1 MGDTTQT
8 RLYRSKIMFKD
19 NPFFTKDFDRFY
31 VGIDEIAKKLNSAAS
46 QAQTVAAKYPP
57 YNLKK
62 IDENKYTIELA
73 VAGFAKQDLEI
84 EIVDDK
90 LIIKGNTH
98 AGEPAEQDSK
108 GEWTWPQM
116 LHHGLAMRPFTRTFT
131 IADNV
136 EIRGASL
143 LNGILKIA
151 LEAIIPEHKK
161 PKKVKIEDEDT
172 EYPSQA
178 AEFLAEGKTK

>member
-1 MGDTTQT
+1 MKSFYDA
-8 RLYRSKIMFKD
+8 RAFKNLD
-19 NPFFTKDFDRFY
+19 SFFVGFD
-31 VGIDEIAKKLNSAAS
+31 DIAKKLTEAQKAA
-46 QAQTVAAKYPP
+46 TDAAKYPP

-62 IDENKYTIELA
+62 IDENRYTIELA

-84 EIVDDK
+84 EIADDK
-90 LIIKGNTH
+90 LIIKGNTTSDETCSNEDGS
-98 AGEPAEQDSK
+98 AWA
-108 GEWTWPQM
+108 WPQI
-116 LHHGLAMRPFTRTFT
+116 LHQGLAMRPFTRTFT
-131 IADNV
+131 LSDNV

-161 PKKVKIEDEDT
+161 PKKVEIWGHD

-178 AEFLAEGKTK
+178 AECIAEGKAK

>member
-1 MGDTTQT
+1 MKSFYDA
-8 RLYRSKIMFKD
+8 RAFKD
-19 NPFFTKDFDRFY
+19 LDRFF
-31 VGIDEIAKKLNSAAS
+31 VGFDKVAERMASAAD
-46 QAQTVAAKYPP
+46 QAQSLATKYPP

-84 EIVDDK
+84 EIVGDK

-98 AGEPAEQDSK
+98 AGEPAEQDST

-116 LHHGLAMRPFTRTFT
+116 LHQGLAKRPFTRTFT
-131 IADNV
+131 LSDNL

-143 LNGILKIA
+143 LNGGLKIA

-161 PKKVKIEDEDT
+161 PKKVDIADEKET
-172 EYPSQA
+172 PSKK
-178 AEFLAEGKTK
+178 EFLAEGK

>member
-1 MGDTTQT
+1 MWNHNH
-8 RLYRSKIMFKD
+8 SF
-19 NPFFTKDFDRFY
+19 KDFDRFF
-31 VGIDEIAKKLNSAAS
+31 VGFDKVAEKMAAVAD
-46 QAQTVAAKYPP
+46 QAQTLAAKYPP

-62 IDENKYTIELA
+62 IDENRYTIELA

-98 AGEPAEQDSK
+98 AGEPAEQDST

-116 LHHGLAMRPFTRTFT
+116 LHQGLAMRPFTRTFT
-131 IADNV
+131 LSDNV

-143 LNGILKIA
+143 LNGILKIV

-161 PKKVKIEDEDT
+161 PKKVEIADEET
-172 EYPSQA
+172 TAAPTT
-178 AEFLAEGKTK
+178 AEFLAERKEK

>member
-1 MGDTTQT
+1 MS
-8 RLYRSKIMFKD
+8 R
-19 NPFFTKDFDRFY
+19 
-31 VGIDEIAKKLNSAAS
+31 AAE
-46 QAQTVAAKYPP
+46 QTVKLAQNYPP
-57 YNLKK
+57 YNIKK

-73 VAGFAKQDLEI
+73 VAGFAKQDLDI
-84 EIVDDK
+84 EIVEDK

-98 AGEPAEQDSK
+98 AGEDVDSDP
-108 GEWTWPQM
+108 GVLFQPQM
-116 LHHGLAMRPFTRTFT
+116 LYHGLAMRPFTRTST
-131 IADNV
+131 LSDNV

-161 PKKVKIEDEDT
+161 PKKVEIWGHD

-178 AEFLAEGKTK
+178 AECIAEGKAK

>member
-1 MGDTTQT
+1 MWTHTH
-8 RLYRSKIMFKD
+8 SFKD
-19 NPFFTKDFDRFY
+19 LDRFF
-31 VGIDEIAKKLNSAAS
+31 VGFDKVAERMAAAAD
-46 QAQTVAAKYPP
+46 QAQALASKYPP
-57 YNLKK
+57 YNIKK

-73 VAGFAKQDLEI
+73 VAGFGKQDLEI

-108 GEWTWPQM
+108 GGWTWPQV
-116 LHHGLAMRPFTRTFT
+116 LYQGLAMRPFTRTFNL
-131 IADNV
+131 ADNV

-151 LEAIIPEHKK
+151 LEAIIPENKK
-161 PKKVKIEDEDT
+161 PKKVEIEDEET
-172 EYPSQA
+172 PSAPSTAEY
-178 AEFLAEGKTK
+178 LAERKEK

>member
-1 MGDTTQT
+1 MWNHNH
-8 RLYRSKIMFKD
+8 SF
-19 NPFFTKDFDRFY
+19 KDFDRFF
-31 VGIDEIAKKLNSAAS
+31 VGFDKVAEKMAS
-46 QAQTVAAKYPP
+46 VADQAQTLAAKYPP

-90 LIIKGNTH
+90 LIIKGNTQS
-98 AGEPAEQDSK
+98 GEPAEQNSAGD
-108 GEWTWPQM
+108 WTWPQM
-116 LHHGLAMRPFTRTFT
+116 LHQGLAMRPFTRTFT
-131 IADNV
+131 LSDNV

-143 LNGILKIA
+143 LNGILKIV

-161 PKKVKIEDEDT
+161 PKKVEIADEK
-172 EYPSQA
+172 EAPSNK
-178 AEFLAEGKTK
+178 EFLREGK

>member
-1 MGDTTQT
+1 MLNKGFYDA
-8 RLYRSKIMFKD
+8 RAFKD
-19 NPFFTKDFDRFY
+19 FEQFY
-31 VGIDEIAKKLNSAAS
+31 VGFDKLAEKLGAAHDQIAN
-46 QAQTVAAKYPP
+46 VAAKYPP

-108 GEWTWPQM
+108 GEWSWPLM
-116 LHHGLAMRPFTRTFT
+116 LHQGLAMRPFTRTFT
-131 IADNV
+131 LSDNV

-143 LNGILKIA
+143 LNGILKIV

-161 PKKVKIEDEDT
+161 PKKVEINDD

-178 AEFLAEGKTK
+178 AECVAEGKAK

>member
-1 MGDTTQT
+1 MKSFYDA
-8 RLYRSKIMFKD
+8 RAFKNLD
-19 NPFFTKDFDRFY
+19 GFFVGFD
-31 VGIDEIAKKLNSAAS
+31 DIAKKLTEAQKAATD
-46 QAQTVAAKYPP
+46 AVKYPP

-62 IDENKYTIELA
+62 IDENRYTIELA

-84 EIVDDK
+84 EIADDK
-90 LIIKGNTH
+90 LIIKGNTTS
-98 AGEPAEQDSK
+98 GEPAEQDSA
-108 GEWTWPQM
+108 GEWTWPQI
-116 LHHGLAMRPFTRTFT
+116 LHQGLAMRPFTRTFT
-131 IADNV
+131 LSDNV

-161 PKKVKIEDEDT
+161 PKKVEIQDAEE

>member
-1 MGDTTQT
+1 MWNHNH
-8 RLYRSKIMFKD
+8 SF
-19 NPFFTKDFDRFY
+19 KDFDRFF
-31 VGIDEIAKKLNSAAS
+31 VGFDKVAEKMAQVADDVQTLAS
-46 QAQTVAAKYPP
+46 KYPP

-90 LIIKGNTH
+90 LIIKGNTQS
-98 AGEPAEQDSK
+98 GEPAEQDSK
-108 GEWTWPQM
+108 GDWVWPLM
-116 LHHGLAMRPFTRTFT
+116 LHQGLAMRPFTRTFT
-131 IADNV
+131 LSDNV

-161 PKKVKIEDEDT
+161 PKKVEIEDE
-172 EYPSQA
+172 EKSAPST
-178 AEFLAEGKTK
+178 AEFLAERNEK

>member
-1 MGDTTQT
+1 MWNHTH
-8 RLYRSKIMFKD
+8 SFKD
-19 NPFFTKDFDRFY
+19 LDRFF
-31 VGIDEIAKKLNSAAS
+31 VGFDKVAEKMAS
-46 QAQTVAAKYPP
+46 VADQAQTLAAKYPP

-116 LHHGLAMRPFTRTFT
+116 LHQGLAMRPFTRTFT
-131 IADNV
+131 LSDNV

-143 LNGILKIA
+143 LNGILKIV

-161 PKKVKIEDEDT
+161 PKKVDIQDEEQT
-172 EYPSQA
+172 SAAPSTAEY
-178 AEFLAEGKTK
+178 LAERKEK

>member
-1 MGDTTQT
+1 MTSFYDA
-8 RLYRSKIMFKD
+8 RAFKNLD
-19 NPFFTKDFDRFY
+19 SFFVGFD
-31 VGIDEIAKKLNSAAS
+31 DIAKKLTEAQKAA
-46 QAQTVAAKYPP
+46 TDAAKYPP

-84 EIVDDK
+84 EIAEDK
-90 LIIKGNTH
+90 LTIKGNAAAH
-98 AGEPAEQDSK
+98 FDAVEEDSAGA
-108 GEWTWPQM
+108 WVFPQF
-116 LHHGLAMRPFTRTFT
+116 LHQGLASRPFTRTFNL
-131 IADNV
+131 ADNV
-136 EIRGASL
+136 EIRGATL

-161 PKKVKIEDEDT
+161 PKKIDISDADE

>member
-1 MGDTTQT
+1 MKSFYDT
-8 RLYRSKIMFKD
+8 RAFKD
-19 NPFFTKDFDRFY
+19 FENFY
-31 VGIDEIAKKLNSAAS
+31 VGFDKLAEKLGAAQS
-46 QAQTVAAKYPP
+46 QAQAVAAKYPP

-73 VAGFAKQDLEI
+73 VAGFARQDLEI

-98 AGEPAEQDSK
+98 AGEPAEKDST
-108 GEWTWPQM
+108 GEWTWPQV
-116 LHHGLAMRPFTRTFT
+116 LHQGLAMRPFTRTFSL
-131 IADNV
+131 ADNV

-143 LNGILKIA
+143 LNGILKIV

-161 PKKVKIEDEDT
+161 PKKIEIADEEQSSSAPST
-172 EYPSQA
+172 AEY
-178 AEFLAEGKTK
+178 LAERKDK